1 MQLGWLSGFLKPHSS
16 RLGLILAL
24 SLITTVLVLAQP
36 YLTKLLID
44 EGLIAG
50 RFDTVLKVC
59 SLMIILA
66 ILSAFLGGLNH
77 WLYIKVS
84 ARLLFALRAAIFD
97 HLQSLSPGF
106 YLEHSTGDILSR
118 LDGDTAELQR
128 FITDMLLSSV
138 NGLLALAGGLA
149 VMIWLDWRLSVL
161 SFILLPVHI
170 VFLRRM
176 RPRVET
182 RTKEV
187 RERTATITGFFVERL
202 QNIKFIQTMN
212 AELRE
217 TQRLDKLHENFLQ
230 SLLKQQ
236 LTNYVTGTVPGLLL
250 AVTTSIVFIF
260 GASMVMG
267 NSLTIGT
274 LIAFTIYMARTYQPI
289 QGLLG
294 LYVAMQR
301 ARVSYMRV
309 RKLMDTPPVVTS
321 PERPRPLPD
330 HVHGEITLKNVSF
343 SYDAQ
348 ESPLIEN
355 LKFCF
360 TAGRKTIVTGPSGA
374 GKSTLIDLLHRHYDP
389 DTGHILLDGTD
400 LRSLD
405 LRELRWQIAVVSQNC
420 TLLRGTVAENIAYAR
435 PNATAE
441 EIYHAARLAQLDD
454 YIMTLPDSYQ
464 TDIGE
469 AGASLSG
476 GQRQRLAIARAILL
490 DPSVLILDEAT
501 SAIDIET
508 ESRILEAIDEL
519 FAGRTR
525 IIVSHRTESP
535 VDSSLSLHLR

>member
-1 MQLGWLSGFLKPHSS
+1 MGWLTGFLTPHRS

-24 SLITTVLVLAQP
+24 SFITTVLVLAQP

-44 EGLIAG
+44 DGLIAG
-50 RFDTVLKVC
+50 RFDAVLKIC
-59 SLMIILA
+59 SLMITLA

-84 ARLLFALRAAIFD
+84 ARILFALRTAIFD
-97 HLQSLSPGF
+97 HLQTLAPGF

-161 SFILLPVHI
+161 SFILLPVH
-170 VFLRRM
+170 VAFLRRM

-202 QNIKFIQTMN
+202 QHVKFIQTMN
-212 AELRE
+212 AGRRE
-217 TQRLDKLHENFLQ
+217 TQRLDRLHDNFLR
-230 SLLKQQ
+230 SLLSQQ
-236 LTNYVTGTVPGLLL
+236 LTNYVTGTVPGLLV
-250 AVTTSIVFIF
+250 AVTTSFVFIF
-260 GASMVMG
+260 GASMVMD

-274 LIAFTIYMARTYQPI
+274 LIAFSIYMARTYQPI

-294 LYVAMQR
+294 LYVALQR

-309 RKLMDTPPVVTS
+309 RKLVDTPPAVTS
-321 PERPRPLPD
+321 PERPRPLPV
-330 HVHGEITLKNVSF
+330 HVQGEITLENVSF

-355 LKFCF
+355 LDFCF
-360 TAGRKTIVTGPSGA
+360 TGGSKTIVTGPSGA

-389 DTGHILLDGTD
+389 DMGRILLDGAE
-400 LRSLD
+400 LRNLD
-405 LRELRWQIAVVSQNC
+405 LRELRRQIAVVSQNC

-435 PNATAE
+435 PDATAE
-441 EIYHAARLAQLDD
+441 EIQDAARLAQLDD
-454 YIMTLPDSYQ
+454 YIMTLPDAYR

-490 DPSVLILDEAT
+490 EPSVLILDEAT
-501 SAIDIET
+501 SAIDVATET
-508 ESRILEAIDEL
+508 RILQAMDEL

-535 VDSSLSLHLR
+535 ADSALSLHLR

>member
-1 MQLGWLSGFLKPHSS
+1 MGWLTGFLTPHRP

-24 SLITTVLVLAQP
+24 SFITTALVLAQP

-44 EGLIAG
+44 DGLIAS
-50 RFDTVLKVC
+50 RFDTVLKIC
-59 SLMIILA
+59 SLMIGLA
-66 ILSAFLGGLNH
+66 ILSACLGGLNH

-84 ARLLFALRAAIFD
+84 ARILFALRTAIFD
-97 HLQSLSPGF
+97 HLQTLSPGF

-161 SFILLPVHI
+161 SFILLPVH
-170 VFLRRM
+170 VAFLRRM

-202 QNIKFIQTMN
+202 QHVKFIQTMN
-212 AELRE
+212 AGRRE
-217 TQRLDKLHENFLQ
+217 TQRLDRLHDNFLR
-230 SLLKQQ
+230 SLLSQQ
-236 LTNYVTGTVPGLLL
+236 LTNYVTGTVPGLLV
-250 AVTTSIVFIF
+250 AVTTSFVFIF
-260 GASMVMG
+260 GASMVMD

-274 LIAFTIYMARTYQPI
+274 LIAFSIYMARTYQPI

-294 LYVAMQR
+294 LYVALQR

-309 RKLMDTPPVVTS
+309 RKLVDTPPAVTS
-321 PERPRPLPD
+321 PERPRPLPLP
-330 HVHGEITLKNVSF
+330 VRGEITLKNVSF
-343 SYDAQ
+343 SYAGQ
-348 ESPLIEN
+348 GSPLIEH
-355 LKFCF
+355 LDFCF
-360 TAGRKTIVTGPSGA
+360 TGGSKTIVTGPSGA
-374 GKSTLIDLLHRHYDP
+374 GKTTLIDLLHRHYDP
-389 DTGHILLDGTD
+389 DTGRILLDGTD
-400 LRSLD
+400 LRDLD
-405 LRELRWQIAVVSQNC
+405 LRALRRQIAVVSQNC

-435 PNATAE
+435 PDATAE
-441 EIYHAARLAQLDD
+441 EIQDAARLAQLDD
-454 YIMTLPDSYQ
+454 YIMTLPDAYR

-490 DPSVLILDEAT
+490 DPGVLILDEAT
-501 SAIDIET
+501 SAIDIATET
-508 ESRILEAIDEL
+508 RILQAMDEL

-525 IIVSHRTESP
+525 IIVSHRTEAP
-535 VDSSLSLHLR
+535 ADSALSLHLR